1 MHRNSIESSSK
12 ARILHVLTL
21 NGESGI
27 YGGPSQV
34 AQNLCVALNKAG
46 YEASILSGCLGS
58 EVLDKNRLGK
68 FRSVQVKA
76 IFKSQPLTTL
86 FSMKIMSELVRQIRI
101 NDVVHI
107 HFGRELIPVTA
118 ALVSLIFKKNYILQ
132 SHGMVKPDKRKV
144 VRIIDRFVIRFL
156 LRKSSR
162 ILALNRTELQKLEHF
177 SKNNIEILPNG
188 IDLDVYQ
195 NVGVAKVN
203 RIIFCS
209 RIHQRK
215 RPELFVDAAI
225 QVMEQYPEFSFEIYG
240 PDGGGLQQLENHINQ
255 KGYKLKD
262 FYFGPLSHEE
272 TKQKLAESLVSVLP
286 SYEEPFP
293 MVILESLAAGTPVV
307 VMPSCHISETLRKID
322 SSFVSQ
328 DETAVGIANA
338 LRIQLKRLIIDPN
351 FYETPKACLRFFGQN
366 AVSQELIRIYENTLR
381 N

>member
-1 MHRNSIESSSK
+1 MHRNSTESSLK
-12 ARILHVLTL
+12 ASVLHVLTL
-21 NGESGI
+21 NGESGV

-58 EVLDKNRLGK
+58 DVSDKNHLGK
-68 FRSVQVKA
+68 FRSVQVTA
-76 IFKSQPLTTL
+76 IVKSQPLTSL
-86 FSMKIMSELVRQIRI
+86 FSMKMIGELVRQIRT
-101 NDVVHI
+101 NDVIHI

-118 ALVSLIFKKNYILQ
+118 ALICLIFKKNYILQ
-132 SHGMVKPDKRKV
+132 THGMVKTDKRKV
-144 VRIIDRFVIRFL
+144 IRIIDRIIIRFL

-162 ILALNRTELQKLEHF
+162 ILALNQIELRKLQHF

-195 NVGVAKVN
+195 NLSVEKVN
-203 RIIFCS
+203 RVVFCS

-215 RPELFVDAAI
+215 RPDLFVDAAI
-225 QVMEQYPEFSFEIYG
+225 QVMEQYPNFSFEIYG

-255 KGYKLKD
+255 KGFKLKD

-272 TKQKLAESLVSVLP
+272 TIRKLAESLVSVLP

-307 VMPSCHISETLRKID
+307 VMPSCHISDTLREID
-322 SSFVSQ
+322 SSFVSE
-328 DETAVGIANA
+328 DESAVGIANA
-338 LRIQLKRLIIDPN
+338 LRTQLKKLVIDSN
-351 FYETPKACLRFFGQN
+351 FYETPKACLQYFGQN
-366 AVSQELIRIYENTLR
+366 AVCKELIRVYENTLSK
-381 N
+381 